1 MNMSSTPWSQRFETG
16 LHPIIAEFNASIG
29 FDMTLIE
36 YDLTGSQ
43 AHAKMLAKVGII
55 SEAEGQQLVDGLET
69 ILQEHRLG
77 YFTPGL
83 DEEDVHFAVER
94 RLTELLGPLGKK
106 LHTGRSR
113 NDQRA
118 V

>member
-1 MNMSSTPWSQRFETG
+1 MSTPSTPWSQRFETG
-16 LHPIIAEFNASIG
+16 LHPFIAEFNASIG
-29 FDMTLIE
+29 FDIALIE

-43 AHAKMLAKVGII
+43 AHAKMLAKTGII
-55 SEAEGQQLVDGLET
+55 SKAEGQQLVDGLDT
-69 ILQEHRLG
+69 IRQEYRQG
-77 YFTPGL
+77 NFTPGV
-83 DEEDVHFAVER
+83 DQEDVHFAVER

-113 NDQRA
+113 NDQ